1 MTNPVDFLNI
11 SEIVPHSKDIT
22 LTNSSFG
29 AWSIL
34 ISGSQL
40 ASNNDGG
47 VGCNAMTTA
56 VTIQNRRDSDATFSM
71 RVYDGSAHRVMFNRT
86 RIGGNSVLQILDKHT
101 PVVIVRDSPGQGANS
116 TGIEQIQF
124 KSDSAVNDHL
134 TATVQY
140 FLFDSG
146 T

>member
-1 MTNPVDFLNI
+1 MAKAVDFLNI
-11 SEIVPHSKDIT
+11 SEIVPHSRDLNIT
-22 LTNSSFG
+22 SNGLWNALVT
-29 AWSIL
+29 
-34 ISGSQL
+34 GSNMG
-40 ASNNDGG
+40 SNNDGTFASNG
-47 VGCNAMTTA
+47 MTTSL
-56 VTIQNRRDSDATFSM
+56 TIANRRDSDATFSM
-71 RVYDGSAHRVMFNRT
+71 RVYDGSTHRVMFNRT

-124 KSDSAVNDHL
+124 KLDSGVTNHL
-134 TATVQY
+134 TAQVQY